1 MWIPKYMKDWQVGR
15 STPLPTQVVS
25 NEEYLPLPQTKA
37 QKQVEHRIN
46 ALADQYG
53 KKLGLSRRKFLTT
66 TGGMA
71 AAFIAMNDVF
81 GDYFKVNAAEAVDF
95 SAYKELW
102 PKNQFVFDVQTHHVG
117 ADKHEPLF
125 FRKLSTAFNKELEG
139 IEPQEGDLKF
149 QNYTKEVFFDS
160 DTSVAL
166 ISGVPSQVMDALSVD
181 EMVAGRDALNELAGS
196 QRMLSHGFFAP
207 YFPNVMEEL
216 ERQVKELKIDAWK
229 SYTGVMERDGEYPW
243 YMDDEERVYP
253 LYEKSRELGIKN
265 HCVHK
270 GLPFPNT
277 NVDYTHPR
285 DIKKA
290 ALDNPDLNFIIYH
303 SGFKAANYELP
314 EDPDE
319 YIGEDGYLEWTTDLV
334 RDRDANP
341 SMTNVYME
349 LGTTF
354 GHTVITH
361 PKICAHLMGQVIKS
375 FGVDHVLFGTDS
387 IWWGTPQWQIEAL
400 RRFQIPEDLQQEFGY
415 APITD
420 EDKEKILGLNAARIF
435 DVDVNAARNAF
446 PDDGLSKLKAEYL
459 HEGAEPSNTQYGWV
473 WSDPRAT

>member
-1 MWIPKYMKDWQVGR
+1 MWIPKYRKDRKLGR
-15 STPLPTQVVS
+15 STPLPTQVIS
-25 NEEYLPLPQTKA
+25 NEEYFPLPQTRN
-37 QKQVEHRIN
+37 QKRVEHRIN
-46 ALADQYG
+46 ALADDCG
-53 KKLGLSRRKFLTT
+53 KKLGLSRRQFLTT

-71 AAFIAMNDVF
+71 AAFMAMNDVF
-81 GDYFKVNAAEAVDF
+81 GDYFTVNAAETVDF
-95 SAYKELW
+95 DAYKEMW

-117 ADKHEPLF
+117 VNAQEPLF
-125 FRKLSTAFNKELEG
+125 FRTLSAAFNKELEG
-139 IEPQEGDLKF
+139 VEPQKGDLQF

-160 DTSVAL
+160 DTSIAL
-166 ISGVPSQVMDALSVD
+166 ISGVPSEIMGVLSAD
-181 EMVAGRDALNELAGS
+181 EMVGARDALNELAGS
-196 QRMLSHGFFAP
+196 QRMMSHGFFAP
-207 YFPNVMEEL
+207 YMTNVLEEM

-229 SYTGVMERDGEYPW
+229 SYTGVMEIQGEYPW
-243 YMDDEERVYP
+243 TMDDEEKVYP

-270 GLPFPNT
+270 GLPLPGS

-290 ALDNPDLNFIIYH
+290 ALDHPDLNFVVYH

-314 EDPDE
+314 ENPDD

-361 PKICAHLMGQVIKS
+361 PKICAHLLGQVIKS
-375 FGVDHVLFGTDS
+375 FGIDHVIWGTDS
-387 IWWGTPQWQIEAL
+387 IWWGSPQWQIEAL
-400 RRFQIPEDLQQEFGY
+400 RRFQIPEEMQAEFGY
-415 APITD
+415 APLSD
-420 EDKEKILGLNAARIF
+420 EDKEKILGLNAAKIF
-435 DVDVNAARNAF
+435 DVDVNAARHAF

-459 HEGAEPSNTQYGWV
+459 FEGADPSNTQYGWV